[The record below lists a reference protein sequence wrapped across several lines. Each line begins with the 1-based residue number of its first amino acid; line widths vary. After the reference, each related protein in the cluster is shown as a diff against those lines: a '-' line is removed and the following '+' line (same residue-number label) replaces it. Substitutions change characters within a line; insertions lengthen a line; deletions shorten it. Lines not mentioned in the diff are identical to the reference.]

1 VTTEGKKPM
10 LTTTTIRTGLAVLL
24 LALAAGATQAQLAP
38 PNERGVAMGH
48 VHFMVRDLDANAR
61 FWAALGGRE
70 AQFGANRAFVF
81 PDMVVL
87 LREGEPSGTSRGAVV
102 DHVAL
107 RVRSLAALEELGLEI
122 RHLENFP
129 GVAYLNTP
137 EGEMIELFDDG
148 LADNLWFEI
157 ENGELDEVA
166 DRHNRPMPADID
178 IVANHIH
185 LYVPEGEVDAAVAW
199 YADHFGG
206 VAGMRWRYP
215 AVDLPG
221 MNLNFS
227 ESAEPRAPTQG
238 RMLDHIGF
246 EIENL
251 EAFCRALEANGIV
264 FDRPYSTLAS
274 GFGLAFLTDPWGTY
288 IELTEGLR
296 EL

>member
-1 VTTEGKKPM
+1 M
-10 LTTTTIRTGLAVLL
+10 LTTITIRTGLAVLM
-24 LALAAGATQAQLAP
+24 LALSAGATQAQLAS
-38 PNERGVAMGH
+38 PNQSGVAMGH
-48 VHFMVRDLDANAR
+48 VHFIVRDLDANAR

-70 AQFGANRAFVF
+70 TQFGANRAFVF

-107 RVRSLAALEELGLEI
+107 RVRSLAALEERGLEI
-122 RHLENFP
+122 RHLQNFP
-129 GVAYLNTP
+129 GVAYVDSP

-157 ENGELDEVA
+157 ENGDLDEVA
-166 DRHNRPMPADID
+166 DRHNRPMPAGID

-199 YADHFGG
+199 YAEHFGG

-251 EAFCRALEANGIV
+251 EAFCRALEAKGIV

>member
-1 VTTEGKKPM
+1 MV
-10 LTTTTIRTGLAVLL
+10 TTIRNGVLL
-24 LALAAGATQAQLAP
+24 ILLSLAAAATQAQLAP
-38 PNERGVAMGH
+38 PNASGVAMGH
-48 VHFMVRDLDANAR
+48 VHFVVRDLDANAR

-70 AQFGANRAFVF
+70 TEFGANRAFVF

-107 RVRSLAALEELGLEI
+107 RVRSLAALEERGLEI
-122 RHLENFP
+122 RHLANFP
-129 GVAYLNTP
+129 GVAYVNTP

-148 LADNLWFEI
+148 LADNLWFAV

-166 DRHNRPMPADID
+166 DRHNQPMPADID

-199 YADHFGG
+199 YVGHFGG

-238 RMLDHIGF
+238 RTLDHIGF

-251 EAFCRALEANGIV
+251 EAFCRALEEQGVV
-264 FDRPYSTLAS
+264 FDRPYSKLAS

-296 EL
+296 AL